1 MPGTFTIDFQDRTRA
16 SIIYEAVAPRSGEA
30 WTEMLYHVTF
40 CVGRALV
47 NLDREDQIEFA
58 RQFDSWLDNDFADF
72 PVHVGPPACLTPCAR
87 FVSSFDGTVPSYV
100 RGAYGFGLNARGL
113 DYYGPM
119 VAGVLMHHI
128 RDAWDRPD
136 DLLRPAQTLCLRVV
150 TDGVDEAGHVQLVTE
165 CVAEALAEFKHRKKA
180 ASPEQALLKE
190 EALPGK
196 GSAWRRAVAGA
207 GIVLGL
213 GVAVAWHLSQEPVPS
228 SQPVRSSEVAEV
240 EPKAVMEARKA
251 EDQRKAEEQR
261 VAVLSSEA
269 EKQEARLAELKRL
282 EEAVRRAAA
291 EQAEVARKEADER
304 VRQAELAR
312 KKAEEER
319 KTEEQRV
326 AALGLE
332 AEKKEARLA
341 ELRRLE
347 EAARRA
353 ESERRRAAE
362 EQAEVAR
369 KEADE
374 RVRQAEL
381 ARKKAEEERKAG
393 EQRVAEAKRQQ
404 EENERQRLAEAARK
418 KAEEERKAG
427 EQRLAE
433 VKRQQEALAPKPAPP
448 PSPEKTIVGRDGLP
462 MVLVSSGEFLM
473 GNQAEEDAPPHRVYL
488 DAFYIDRHE
497 VTNGR
502 YLKFVESTRHRAPQ
516 HVVDP
521 QYDLWAGTTLSQG
534 VADLPVVNVDWF
546 DAAAYCR
553 WAGKRLPTEAEWE
566 KAARG
571 TDSRLYPWG
580 NEAPSL
586 ARLNFSRRWQ
596 GAHTLQ
602 PVGNYEAGNSPYGA
616 QDMAGNVWEWVGD
629 WYDAGSYAA
638 GPARNPQGPSSGSS
652 KILRG
657 GSWTNSADSV
667 RATHRREEDP
677 DMRNSDSGFRCA
689 RGAN

>member
-1 MPGTFTIDFQDRTRA
+1 MPGAFTIDFQDRTRA
-16 SIIYEAVAPRSGEA
+16 SITYEAVAPRSGEA
-30 WTEMLYHVTF
+30 WTEMLYHVAF

-119 VAGVLMHHI
+119 AAGVLMHHI

-150 TDGVDEAGHVQLVTE
+150 VDGVDEAGHVQLVTE
-165 CVAEALAEFKHRKKA
+165 CVTEALEEFKHRKRE
-180 ASPEQALLKE
+180 ASPEQATLKE
-190 EALPGK
+190 HALEGK
-196 GSAWRRAVAGA
+196 GFAWRRAVAGA
-207 GIVLGL
+207 GVALGL
-213 GVAVAWHLSQEPVPS
+213 GVAVAWYLSQAPVPA
-228 SQPVRSSEVAEV
+228 PPSEKSETMVTRV
-240 EPKAVMEARKA
+240 EPKAVREARKA
-251 EDQRKAEEQR
+251 EEQQPAAPAR
-261 VAVLSSEA
+261 EA
-269 EKQEARLAELKRL
+269 DKQEARAVELARAE
-282 EEAVRRAAA
+282 EEARQAETARGQAAE
-291 EQAEVARKEADER
+291 EQAEALRKEADER

-312 KKAEEER
+312 KKTEEER
-319 KTEEQRV
+319 KAGEQRV
-326 AALGLE
+326 V
-332 AEKKEARLA
+332 EKKRQQEERERQRLV
-341 ELRRLE
+341 
-347 EAARRA
+347 
-353 ESERRRAAE
+353 
-362 EQAEVAR
+362 EQA
-369 KEADE
+369 K
-374 RVRQAEL
+374 Q
-381 ARKKAEEERKAG
+381 KAEEERKAG
-393 EQRVAEAKRQQ
+393 EQRFAEMKRQS
-404 EENERQRLAEAARK
+404 EDNERQRLAEI
-418 KAEEERKAG
+418 
-427 EQRLAE
+427 
-433 VKRQQEALAPKPAPP
+433 KRQQEARAPKPVTP
-448 PSPEKTIVGRDGLP
+448 PSPEKTIVGRDGSP
-462 MVLVSSGEFLM
+462 MVLVPAGEFLM

-502 YLKFVESTRHRAPQ
+502 YLKFVEATRHRAPQ

-534 VADLPVVNVDWF
+534 VSDLPVVNVDWF

-571 TDSRLYPWG
+571 TDNRLYPWG

-638 GPARNPQGPSSGSS
+638 GSARNPQGPSSGSS

-657 GSWTNSADSV
+657 GSWTNSADTV
-667 RATHRREEDP
+667 RTTHRREEDP

>member
-119 VAGVLMHHI
+119 AACVLMHHI

-136 DLLRPAQTLCLRVV
+136 DLLRPAQTLCLRVMA
-150 TDGVDEAGHVQLVTE
+150 DGVEEAGHVQLVTE
-165 CVAEALAEFKHRKKA
+165 CVTEAREEFKHRKKE
-180 ASPEQALLKE
+180 ASPEQATLKE
-190 EALPGK
+190 HALQGK
-196 GSAWRRAVAGA
+196 GFTWRRAVAGA
-207 GIVLGL
+207 GIVLSL

-228 SQPVRSSEVAEV
+228 SPPVRSSEVAGG

-282 EEAVRRAAA
+282 EEAARRAESERRRTAE
-291 EQAEVARKEADER
+291 EQAEALRKEADER

-326 AALGLE
+326 VALGLE

-341 ELRRLE
+341 ELKRLE
-347 EAARRA
+347 EAARQA
-353 ESERRRAAE
+353 ESVRRRAAE
-362 EQAEVAR
+362 EQAEAAR

-381 ARKKAEEERKAG
+381 ARKKAEEDRKAE
-393 EQRVAEAKRQQ
+393 EQRAVEAKRQQ
-404 EENERQRLAEAARK
+404 EETERRRVAE
-418 KAEEERKAG
+418 
-427 EQRLAE
+427 L
-433 VKRQQEALAPKPAPP
+433 KRQQESRVPKPTA
-448 PSPEKTIVGRDGLP
+448 PSPIEKTIAGRDGAP
-462 MVLVSSGEFLM
+462 MVLVPSGEFLM
-473 GNQAEEDAPPHRVYL
+473 GNQAEEDAPPHRVSL
-488 DAFYIDRHE
+488 DAFYIDRYE
-497 VTNGR
+497 VTNAR
-502 YLKFVESTRHRAPQ
+502 YLKFVEATRHRAPQ

-596 GAHTLQ
+596 GVHTLQ

-689 RGAN
+689 RSAN